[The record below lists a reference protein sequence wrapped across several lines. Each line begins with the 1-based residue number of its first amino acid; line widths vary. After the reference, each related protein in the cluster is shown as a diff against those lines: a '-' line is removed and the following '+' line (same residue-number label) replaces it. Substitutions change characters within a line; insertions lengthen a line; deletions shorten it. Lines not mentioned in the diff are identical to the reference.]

1 MSVQEVDFQESLNIF
16 SSLTG
21 IIPLESH
28 ISSMK
33 NYIEKRLEQ
42 LKIQGNKKEFSTL
55 IRSDKK
61 ELELFINSSTVNET
75 YFFREQNHFAFL
87 KNIFLQWQNKN
98 GSKPIL
104 LWSAA
109 CSNGEEAYSLALLS
123 NSLHIKCK
131 ITASDINTDS
141 LKKVCSGEYS
151 KKSLKTFDGNMF
163 HTLLEPYYDQE
174 KIVFPNEIKQ
184 MICVKNINLCSLIQP
199 ENSIV
204 KSSEIEKQDVIF
216 IRNVFIYFSAELK
229 KQILHAITK
238 NFLND
243 GGIIFV
249 SMSEIASIDKTLV
262 PKNLKKKCF
271 ENVYYFHQHHFQI
284 LRS

>member
-87 KNIFLQWQNKN
+87 KNIFLQWQK
-98 GSKPIL
+98 
-104 LWSAA
+104 
-109 CSNGEEAYSLALLS
+109 
-123 NSLHIKCK
+123 
-131 ITASDINTDS
+131 
-141 LKKVCSGEYS
+141 
-151 KKSLKTFDGNMF
+151 
-163 HTLLEPYYDQE
+163 
-174 KIVFPNEIKQ
+174 
-184 MICVKNINLCSLIQP
+184 
-199 ENSIV
+199 
-204 KSSEIEKQDVIF
+204 
-216 IRNVFIYFSAELK
+216 
-229 KQILHAITK
+229 
-238 NFLND
+238 
-243 GGIIFV
+243 
-249 SMSEIASIDKTLV
+249 
-262 PKNLKKKCF
+262 
-271 ENVYYFHQHHFQI
+271 
-284 LRS
+284 